1 MDTEYLKRV
10 GLYIASAIVSLGI
23 IIYFGYHIWSSF
35 TPDVKTEPIVQS
47 TIVKTADC
55 DAYIFREETVLTAN
69 NSGTLVASVAE
80 GEKVGIGAEAVKIYS
95 SGAADTVN
103 QINDIDAQLEL
114 LLECTDTSTVTLK
127 DAARFDEEIY
137 GTMTDIR
144 LSLDGG
150 KTDIVSALKSSLITS
165 ASKKAILMGSEID
178 IQDEIAS
185 LQGERAELVSSLG
198 SCLETIYSPKS
209 GYYYSAVDGYE
220 SAFDATALAAIDF
233 DTLASITNDTAPTY
247 PSNASG
253 KLVTSSTWYVV
264 CYVEKGVGSL
274 MKEGE
279 TRNITFSYNSDLTIE
294 MTLERLI
301 RNGDTYACV
310 FSTSYMPEG
319 FEYTR
324 CQSVKIAMA
333 EYTGFKVRV
342 SSVRV
347 MGDTQGVYVLDG
359 GVVNFRKISV
369 ITEYEGYYI
378 VETNPAGSSEEE
390 ETDENGETTEIP
402 PDEYRWLKLHDNI
415 ITEGTGLYHG
425 RILGK

>member
-10 GLYIASAIVSLGI
+10 GLYIATAIVSLGI

-55 DAYIFREETVLTAN
+55 DAYIFREESVITSSST
-69 NSGTLVASVAE
+69 GTLVASVAE
-80 GEKVGIGAEAVKIYS
+80 GEKVGISAETVKIYS
-95 SGAADTVN
+95 SGASDIVN
-103 QINDIDAQLEL
+103 QINDIDAQLKL
-114 LLECTDTSTVTLK
+114 LLECTDASTVTLK

-137 GTMTDIR
+137 DTMTDMR
-144 LSLDGG
+144 LSLDSGS
-150 KTDIVSALKSSLITS
+150 TDIVSSLKNALITS
-165 ASKKAILMGSEID
+165 ASKKAILMGSDVD
-178 IQDEIAS
+178 IQEEINA
-185 LQGERAELVSSLG
+185 LQSERAELVSSLG
-198 SCLETIYSPKS
+198 ACIETIYAPKS
-209 GYYYSAVDGYE
+209 GYYYSSVDGYE
-220 SAFDATALAAIDF
+220 GAFDATALASIDF
-233 DTLASITNDTAPTY
+233 DTLASITDNTTPSF

-279 TRNITFSYNSDLTIE
+279 TRNVTFSYNGDLTIE

-301 RNGDTYACV
+301 RNGDTYACI
-310 FSTSYMPEG
+310 FSSSYMPEG

-324 CQSVKIAMA
+324 SQPIKISMA

-378 VETNPAGSSEEE
+378 VETNPAGSEEA
-390 ETDENGETTEIP
+390 ETDENGETAELP

>member
-10 GLYIASAIVSLGI
+10 GLYIATAIVSLGI

-55 DAYIFREETVLTAN
+55 DAYIFREESVITSSST
-69 NSGTLVASVAE
+69 GTLVASVAE
-80 GEKVGIGAEAVKIYS
+80 GEKVGISAETVKIYS
-95 SGAADTVN
+95 SGASDIVN
-103 QINDIDAQLEL
+103 QINDIDAQLKL
-114 LLECTDTSTVTLK
+114 LLECTDASTVTLK

-137 GTMTDIR
+137 DTMTDMR
-144 LSLDGG
+144 LSLDSGS
-150 KTDIVSALKSSLITS
+150 TDIVSSLKNALITS
-165 ASKKAILMGSEID
+165 ASKKAILMGSDVD
-178 IQDEIAS
+178 IQEEINA
-185 LQGERAELVSSLG
+185 LQSERAELVSSLG
-198 SCLETIYSPKS
+198 ACLETIYAPKS
-209 GYYYSAVDGYE
+209 GYYYSSVDGYE
-220 SAFDATALAAIDF
+220 GAFDATALASIDF
-233 DTLASITNDTAPTY
+233 DTLASITDSSVPSY

-279 TRNITFSYNSDLTIE
+279 TRNVTFSYNGDLTIE

-301 RNGDTYACV
+301 RNGDTYACI
-310 FSTSYMPEG
+310 FSSSYMPEG

-324 CQSVKIAMA
+324 SQPIKISMA

-378 VETNPAGSSEEE
+378 VETNPAGSEEA
-390 ETDENGETTEIP
+390 ETDENGETAELP